1 MLQHK
6 LTDGDG
12 SSCHCKIVVVGGTN
26 GKSLKGK
33 KQTGNIY
40 FSGKQVSN
48 MECNEKHNIIRTTL
62 RNDLSSNMGM
72 LKILEQSK
80 AAFGKISS
88 NHISS
93 VLQ

>member
-40 FSGKQVSN
+40 CSGKQVSN
-48 MECNEKHNIIRTTL
+48 MGCNEKHNIIRTTL

>member
-12 SSCHCKIVVVGGTN
+12 SSCHCEILVVSGTKE
-26 GKSLKGK
+26 KSLKGK
-33 KQTGNIY
+33 KEPGNIY
-40 FSGKQVSN
+40 CSGKQVSN
-48 MECNEKHNIIRTTL
+48 VECNEEHNIIRTML
-62 RNDLSSNMGM
+62 RNDLSSNMGI

-93 VLQ
+93 ALQ

>member
-40 FSGKQVSN
+40 CSGKQVSN

-62 RNDLSSNMGM
+62 RNDLSSNMDM

-80 AAFGKISS
+80 AAFGKISN